1 MAQGFLQSDNGNFSS
16 ARLMFV
22 IGLSWCIVF
31 TTLGGFILKWTPGEI
46 IAVFTATSAVFVA
59 LKLGQKPMEN
69 GVKNG
74 NNAV

>member
-22 IGLSWCIVF
+22 IGLSWSILF
-31 TTLGGFILKWTPGEI
+31 TTAGAFMLKWTPGEV
-46 IAVFTATSAVFVA
+46 IAVFTAISAVFVA

-69 GVKNG
+69 GVTPKPE
-74 NNAV
+74 